1 MMKALLI
8 LTMMISPIIAINISE
23 DITRPLTEHPLHLGW
38 LCHSAIGVTGVILN
52 SLVILILY
60 LERSSLIS
68 SINVMIMSV
77 GPSFSDLSYQ
87 FHSKYSGAELCL
99 ENILLLQKIYFD
111 SDFGILG

>member
-1 MMKALLI
+1 MMKAILI

-38 LCHSAIGVTGVILN
+38 LCHSVIGVAGVILN

-60 LERSSLIS
+60 LERSSLVSSINVMIMSVYSVYSVYTIQYRCTLYSLVS

-77 GPSFSDLSYQ
+77 GHFFSDLS
-87 FHSKYSGAELCL
+87 
-99 ENILLLQKIYFD
+99 I
-111 SDFGILG
+111 